1 MYIVLNK
8 VFYTCGKLNIEKL
21 KNIENLSSLDLGNAT
36 LKNYWFSGTSENDY
50 EYLEF
55 YNFSFNSLF
64 NKNIGIEKNIEKVN
78 LKIHHTGITSI
89 EIYFKLD
96 GKIDFE
102 FEKYPQEFIETYKDE
117 LYSIVYD
124 LNIKLNEK
132 AFMEFSLNYK
142 FSTLN
147 LKKDLKIS
155 SNKSLEKVHYFIKD
169 KNIYKEIQDFNNNE
183 KIKFDCSIVELNK
196 NIYEATIFKT
206 SILWTGKT
214 FNSFEISK
222 LLDIDSTI
230 LNETIIYKE
239 AGEIYTELMYMINF
253 NENLH
258 ADSNTLMEMHKINS
272 YFIQKIRFNEIL
284 YSEKVDSF
292 VDIQRRI
299 EKTDEL
305 TNIFEKSEKNY
316 LEICEVVEENE
327 KSESGKIVQ
336 YILVFLTLFTAISVV
351 QGIID
356 FVSID
361 FIKSH
366 NIAIGLI
373 SKVELM
379 LGMVALIVFSFIKIR
394 GYIKR
399 S

>member
-1 MYIVLNK
+1 
-8 VFYTCGKLNIEKL
+8 
-21 KNIENLSSLDLGNAT
+21 
-36 LKNYWFSGTSENDY
+36 
-50 EYLEF
+50 
-55 YNFSFNSLF
+55 
-64 NKNIGIEKNIEKVN
+64 
-78 LKIHHTGITSI
+78 
-89 EIYFKLD
+89 
-96 GKIDFE
+96 
-102 FEKYPQEFIETYKDE
+102 
-117 LYSIVYD
+117 
-124 LNIKLNEK
+124 
-132 AFMEFSLNYK
+132 
-142 FSTLN
+142 
-147 LKKDLKIS
+147 
-155 SNKSLEKVHYFIKD
+155 
-169 KNIYKEIQDFNNNE
+169 
-183 KIKFDCSIVELNK
+183 
-196 NIYEATIFKT
+196 
-206 SILWTGKT
+206 
-214 FNSFEISK
+214 
-222 LLDIDSTI
+222 
-230 LNETIIYKE
+230 
-239 AGEIYTELMYMINF
+239 MYMINF

-366 NIAIGLI
+366 NIAIGLV